1 MKRQEAHNE
10 NGGITSILDLPE
22 HVLRNIF
29 RHVSIEELFTTVRNV
44 NPNIKKYID
53 DYLPLVGV
61 FLLIRGKG
69 LTTRSIHIFKPK
81 GSNFVTISAIVQPFS
96 VSDLSA
102 YMRVEEENLD
112 MFPVA
117 FPSTEIQGALLFGLY
132 SRSYISASENH
143 IAEHSIAVDLYVFDV
158 EMSHWKLLKTRD
170 AKLNGRVMLCSAIS
184 DSTLLTFLRTSRKG
198 KGYQTKLISISMDTV
213 PNSFFRLFTG
223 NDPRSIK
230 MPEELHQLSEF
241 SMLNLTNN
249 SILLIGGS
257 YFNDMAPSGE
267 NLFLNREIWHG
278 TLVDGNSKIVW
289 NAIDIG
295 GSCMGHRPI
304 CFKLK
309 DNVYITG
316 ERTHCTSGIPEFPG
330 FPWKRFSPG
339 LRCPSCI
346 DIGNNFDR
354 YDCKEK
360 KLYLN
365 AYSMPYAL
373 SKMYHP
379 VKIATDKNETFAV
392 LVLNNKPS
400 CEERMSNGEKE
411 SCEEIMLIFTE
422 EDGFVEVECFQ
433 ALFQGTPVL
442 LR

>member
-44 NPNIKKYID
+44 NPNIKKYVD

-61 FLLIRGKG
+61 FLLIKGKG

-184 DSTLLTFLRTSRKG
+184 DSTLLTFLRTS
-198 KGYQTKLISISMDTV
+198 
-213 PNSFFRLFTG
+213 
-223 NDPRSIK
+223 
-230 MPEELHQLSEF
+230 
-241 SMLNLTNN
+241 
-249 SILLIGGS
+249 
-257 YFNDMAPSGE
+257 
-267 NLFLNREIWHG
+267 
-278 TLVDGNSKIVW
+278 
-289 NAIDIG
+289 
-295 GSCMGHRPI
+295 
-304 CFKLK
+304 
-309 DNVYITG
+309 
-316 ERTHCTSGIPEFPG
+316 
-330 FPWKRFSPG
+330 
-339 LRCPSCI
+339 
-346 DIGNNFDR
+346 
-354 YDCKEK
+354 
-360 KLYLN
+360 
-365 AYSMPYAL
+365 
-373 SKMYHP
+373 
-379 VKIATDKNETFAV
+379 
-392 LVLNNKPS
+392 
-400 CEERMSNGEKE
+400 
-411 SCEEIMLIFTE
+411 
-422 EDGFVEVECFQ
+422 
-433 ALFQGTPVL
+433 
-442 LR
+442 